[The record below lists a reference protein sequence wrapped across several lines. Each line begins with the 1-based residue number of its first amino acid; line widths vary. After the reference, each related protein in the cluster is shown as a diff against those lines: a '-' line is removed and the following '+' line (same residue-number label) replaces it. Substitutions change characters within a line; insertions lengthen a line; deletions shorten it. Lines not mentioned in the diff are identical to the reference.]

1 MDPLFIPLPRTTL
14 DARIRTLVMG
24 VINTTPDSFSD
35 GGVHYDMRDAV
46 ASGLRMLD
54 YGADIL
60 DIGGEST
67 RPGSSYVDE
76 TEEMRR
82 TIPVIEEIIRERP
95 DAVISIDTRRKNVA
109 ETAFNA
115 GAQIINDITGFRDD
129 PDLVLFARDSGAA
142 LIVMHMLGTPTTMQQ
157 EIRYESFP
165 GDLYRFF
172 EERIALLEGAGVSPE
187 KIILDPGV
195 GFGKTFDQNLLLLNR
210 VDYFTPLGKAI
221 LMGPSRKAFL
231 GKILDEPVPGN
242 RDTGTLAAI
251 VAAILRGAA
260 IVRVHDVKP
269 AVQACKVADAV
280 KRERISV

>member
-1 MDPLFIPLPRTTL
+1 MP
-14 DARIRTLVMG
+14 
-24 VINTTPDSFSD
+24 
-35 GGVHYDMRDAV
+35 
-46 ASGLRMLD
+46 
-54 YGADIL
+54 
-60 DIGGEST
+60 
-67 RPGSSYVDE
+67 
-76 TEEMRR
+76 
-82 TIPVIEEIIRERP
+82 
-95 DAVISIDTRRKNVA
+95 
-109 ETAFNA
+109 
-115 GAQIINDITGFRDD
+115 
-129 PDLVLFARDSGAA
+129 FARDSGAA
-142 LIVMHMLGTPTTMQQ
+142 LIVMHMLGTPRTMQQ

-165 GDLYRFF
+165 GDLYTFF
-172 EERIALLEGAGVSPE
+172 EERIAVLEGAGVSPD

-210 VDYFTPLGKAI
+210 VDYFMPLGKAI

-280 KRERISV
+280 KRERISE